1 MPDFTL
7 QDMEYYLEEFI
18 NYLRVERGLSPNTL
32 EAYSRDLQDFLNFL
46 NGPLSQDLPCEQGF
60 SQKVGRTHSSPPAL
74 TSSLNKEKIL
84 SYYAYLDQR
93 EFQPRTIARKL
104 SSLRAFLAFL
114 RREGYL
120 AEDLRHWL
128 KIPRLPRSLPHTL
141 TVEEMQKFLEEGAAE
156 GSEKWIDLRNQAILE
171 LLYAG
176 GLRVSELTALHTSD
190 VNLDQGIV
198 RCFGK
203 GGKERVIPL
212 GRPALQAL
220 RAYLSVRPGAS
231 PGPLF
236 LSQKR
241 GPLTRSQVWRV
252 VQKKA
257 LEKEIRK
264 KVHPHT
270 LRHSFATHLLEGG
283 ADLRAIQ
290 ELLGHS
296 NIGTTEIYLH
306 LSRDRLKEV
315 YLQAHPRAKKR
326 R

>member
-1 MPDFTL
+1 MSDFTL
-7 QDMEYYLEEFI
+7 QDLESCLEDFI
-18 NYLRVERGLSPNTL
+18 NYLRVEKGLSPHTL
-32 EAYSRDLQDFLNFL
+32 EAYSRDLQDFLTFL
-46 NGPLSQDLPCEQGF
+46 KELLPKAPPSEQNPPP
-60 SQKVGRTHSSPPAL
+60 KTGRTLSSSPTSTLCLSEEAL
-74 TSSLNKEKIL
+74 I
-84 SYYAYLDQR
+84 SYYAYLDRQ
-93 EFQPRTIARKL
+93 EFRPRTIARKI

-120 AEDLRHWL
+120 TEDLRHSL

-141 TVEEMQKFLEEGAAE
+141 SVEEVQKFLEEQSAKGA
-156 GSEKWIDLRNQAILE
+156 EKWIDLRNQAILE

-190 VNLDQGIV
+190 IDLDRGIV

-203 GGKERVIPL
+203 GGKERVLPL
-212 GRPALQAL
+212 GRPAIQALQA
-220 RAYLSVRPGAS
+220 YLAVRPGGI

-241 GPLTRSQVWRV
+241 GPLTRSQVWRI

-257 LEKEIRK
+257 LEKGIK
-264 KVHPHT
+264 KRVHPHT

-306 LSRDRLKEV
+306 LSRDALKEV